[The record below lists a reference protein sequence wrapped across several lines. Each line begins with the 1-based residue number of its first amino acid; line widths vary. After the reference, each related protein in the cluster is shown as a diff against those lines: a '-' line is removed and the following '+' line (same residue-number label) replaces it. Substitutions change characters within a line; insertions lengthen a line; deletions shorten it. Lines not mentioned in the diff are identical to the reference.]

1 VSQGELRLKPSV
13 NDQRELP
20 QTSVFAQLAPTPR
33 IFIFLGVMVFPAMS
47 LGAKE
52 VGRWQYLNQAF
63 DSELSLGLIAAMS
76 ALTLAVTSVVIGRVI
91 DRSDPRPF
99 ILIALFLGSIVSLSL
114 WLGIVSGISSAW
126 MVAVSAV
133 FEGVTL
139 GLAGPAFLKVQA
151 AFVRPGAEGAAEI
164 LNVLRLGLGIVI
176 GSILAGISPSLST
189 TFFLAGVVSLM
200 AILPVWLIMRPITLR
215 DSTRTRLKS
224 HETIVAYLRTS
235 SSIRSIV
242 AVDLTLAF
250 VIPTQLVNLVLFDQ
264 QLPELASLSI
274 AAGAAGVLLGRFL
287 LAVFGFRGRPAL
299 ILLASVLGLA
309 TLQLVGAVS
318 LTDGWLFSH
327 HVILPLIIITG
338 SMMGTY
344 AQGLTS
350 ALAQQKVVETF
361 RGRLSGLLIA
371 GRNVLI
377 ALGALIGALIAVW
390 FDSQVLLVV
399 LGTGLIVVALV
410 NRGFRA
416 LPG

>member
-1 VSQGELRLKPSV
+1 
-13 NDQRELP
+13 
-20 QTSVFAQLAPTPR
+20 
-33 IFIFLGVMVFPAMS
+33 MVFPAMS

-215 DSTRTRLKS
+215 ESTRTKLKS
-224 HETIVAYLRTS
+224 DQTIVAYLRTS
-235 SSIRSIV
+235 SGIRSIV